1 MRIKLVLVLLSCLC
15 FSNVRKDPV
24 FTQYF
29 LVPETLNPGFYFM
42 ETTMP
47 EFFIENNGLI

>member
-1 MRIKLVLVLLSCLC
+1 MSSTTLYFHI
-15 FSNVRKDPV
+15 
-24 FTQYF
+24 F
-29 LVPETLNPGFYFM
+29 LVPETLNPGFTGFM